1 MNNKKKIIGVCGAR
15 LFNQIP
21 IQFINTLKEEGL
33 PGDYFIIAFSSNSDD
48 EEETDGYKGENQLYE
63 LIKYIS
69 FSALVILAE
78 TLKNKKIINKIAQ
91 TGHDKGIPVF
101 VVDGN
106 VEGCINLNFN
116 YYDGFENM
124 VRHIIEHHGC
134 RKINMLAG
142 FKENNFSEARIEA
155 YKKVLSENGIPFEQ
169 ERLAYGDFWE
179 KPARKAVEGFLKSG
193 LPFEAIACANEA
205 MAVAACSVLNEHGY
219 NIPEDIIV
227 TGFDG
232 TISSRYHFPV
242 ITTCEPDFEGA
253 ARFIIDQTDGW
264 GKPGMDNPGNYNIN
278 FRTRRSQSC
287 GCEDKTMHEINT
299 VIASLTHDVGDC
311 TWHNIA
317 MGQMLTALIDKK
329 DIMDVV
335 KCIPEHTNLWSQN
348 FRFACFKT
356 DLLEQCKV
364 TETYSRMTTILNVHN
379 NNFGNIG
386 EKFSIEEF
394 MPHLD
399 DVMSA
404 DNNVDILIVR
414 QFNSGRS
421 VYGYIAEGYPVLK
434 ARALQRCNEFSMFLT
449 HAVDN
454 VIYNFKMTQM
464 NKDLKGLNKNLEEA
478 YNKIAG
484 LYLKDYM
491 TGLYNRRGFYEK
503 IGLMAEQYAC
513 KGKYIYI
520 FSIDI
525 DRLKYINDNFGHAEG
540 DFAITTI
547 ASAIYNTGG
556 KDSVCARFGGDEFI
570 CAVLADTPDAYSAE
584 GFYKELKT
592 NINSTDGI
600 NDKEYPVGASAG
612 MCCSSFT
619 NDIDIEDMIRAADK
633 RMYKDKSEHR
643 REYLNNI

>member
-21 IQFINTLKEEGL
+21 MQFINTLKEEGL
-33 PGDYFIIAFSSNSDD
+33 PGNYFIIAFSSNSDD
-48 EEETDGYKGENQLYE
+48 EEETDGYRGENQLYE
-63 LIKYIS
+63 LIKYIN

-78 TLKNKKIINKIAQ
+78 TLKNKKIINKIAK

-124 VRHIIEHHGC
+124 VRHVIEYHGC
-134 RKINMLAG
+134 RKVNMLAG
-142 FKENNFSEARIEA
+142 FKGNNFSEARIEA
-155 YKKVLSENGIPFEQ
+155 YKKVLEKNGIIFEP
-169 ERLAYGDFWE
+169 ERLAYGDFWD

-193 LPFEAIACANEA
+193 IPFEAIVCANDA

-219 NIPEDIIV
+219 DIPEDIIV
-227 TGFDG
+227 TGFDD

-242 ITTCEPDFEGA
+242 ITTCEPGFEDA
-253 ARFIIDQTDGW
+253 ARFIIGQVNEW
-264 GKPGMDNPGNYNIN
+264 GGPGTLKTNNYNIK
-278 FRTRRSQSC
+278 FRTRKSQSC
-287 GCEDKTMHEINT
+287 GCENKTMHAVNT
-299 VIASLTHDVGDC
+299 IIASLTHDVGDC
-311 TWHNIA
+311 SWHNIA
-317 MGQMLTALIDKK
+317 MGQMLTALIDKE

-335 KCIPEHTNLWSQN
+335 RCIPGHTNLWSQN

-356 DLLEQCKV
+356 DLLKQCKV
-364 TETYSRMTTILNVHN
+364 TETYSRMTVILNVHN
-379 NNFGNIG
+379 NNFGEIG
-386 EKFSIEEF
+386 EEFNIEEF

-414 QFNSGRS
+414 QFNSGRN

-484 LYLKDYM
+484 LYLRDYM

-503 IGLMAEQYAC
+503 INSLAEQYAC

-570 CAVLADTPDAYSAE
+570 CAVLADTPGAYSAE
-584 GFYKELKT
+584 GFYKELKD
-592 NINSTDGI
+592 NINNTEGI
-600 NDKEYPVGASAG
+600 TGKEYPVGASAG
-612 MCCSSFT
+612 MCSSIFT
-619 NDIDIEDMIRAADK
+619 DDIDIEDMIRAADK

-643 REYLNNI
+643 RKYFGSI